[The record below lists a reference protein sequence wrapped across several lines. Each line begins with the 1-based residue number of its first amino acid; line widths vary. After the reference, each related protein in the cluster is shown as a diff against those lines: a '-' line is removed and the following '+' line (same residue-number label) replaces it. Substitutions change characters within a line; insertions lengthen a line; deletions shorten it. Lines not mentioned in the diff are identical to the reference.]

1 MAWSK
6 LENPLFSGNK
16 TRSLSQWYVFYESL
30 GDADNPQHFRDT
42 YKKVNSRLD
51 SLSQRTKIS
60 NAGQF
65 LKDVATREAIK
76 EQQVLING
84 FGLQDAANFNPRDLF
99 NNHGSNVGQIL
110 IDAFNTAMNYKAIY
124 ERNKASI
131 LQTKG
136 KTIVGYF
143 ATYFWK
149 YWNKKGGGSDY
160 FATEAQKVKLSLKN
174 ESIIKAYD
182 DIMSKAIED
191 CINDALTDM
200 FTNSKDELKSDEYA
214 TAYNQFYEQIKAV
227 GGSNFLVEAIKK
239 DLFTDT
245 IKNSIN
251 KEFTQKKKR
260 NKNAIIADV
269 IKQTKKTF
277 NGNKGSLSGQIA
289 EIIDMYITQSVIES
303 STKASKDFTA
313 IHSGRANI
321 RPDVVYTFNMG
332 EMTKVIEEAVTKT
345 ANNRSEAVQRFKEL
359 DKDMSEIKQGFI
371 LYVNQKE
378 YLTGGSRFKDGFVGG
393 VTSVKNLNAALSV
406 GFDGDSEFLGALYQ
420 VAEGAIGE
428 KHKEDFEDA
437 LISQIAYI
445 LFDDYTT
452 IGNISNGAQAIH
464 LMLLNGIYLPL
475 SVVYMALANA
485 IEQSQGNRD
494 ELRKFV
500 SVDLIAPAVLENQE
514 GITWDAQ
521 RENAIKNTEANI
533 KVGFLKNIQ
542 TIIAK
547 YTT

>member
-84 FGLQDAANFNPRDLF
+84 FGLQDAANFNPKALF
-99 NNHGSNVGQIL
+99 TQQGDSIGQIL
-110 IDAFNTAMNYKAIY
+110 INSFNEVMNYKQIY
-124 ERNKASI
+124 ERNKAAM
-131 LQTKG
+131 LQTKD
-136 KTIVGYF
+136 KTILGYF

-149 YWNKKGGGSDY
+149 HWNKTGNVY
-160 FATEAQKVKLSLKN
+160 FETEAKKIKLSRRN
-174 ESIIKAYD
+174 EDVIKAYD
-182 DIMSKAIED
+182 DIMLKAIEN
-191 CINDALTDM
+191 CVNETLNEM
-200 FTNSKDELKSDEYA
+200 FTVSKDELKGSTYA
-214 TAYNQFYEQIKAV
+214 EAYKEFYDRVNA
-227 GGSNFLVEAIKK
+227 GPTNPLVEAIKQ
-239 DLFTDT
+239 DLFTST
-245 IKNSIN
+245 IKETIN
-251 KEFTQKKKR
+251 KELNKSKR
-260 NKNAIIADV
+260 NKKTV
-269 IKQTKKTF
+269 INDILTQTKKTF

-378 YLTGGSRFKDGFVGG
+378 YLTGGSRFKDGFIGG

-485 IEQSQGNRD
+485 IEQSQGNRN